1 MLFKESSEDCRADTE
16 KDVRAGRMMRLL
28 LLGFLVIAV
37 TVGAARAQ
45 VVPGINDQRSFLF
58 ELLADNHTRLTGEVE
73 INGGAWQF
81 YADQVDIFSDEF
93 RLVASGNVV
102 FTSDGGRIAADRVEF
117 DIDTVT
123 GTFYNAEGSTLL
135 VEDIEPSL
143 FGTQEPEIRFW
154 GEIIEKI
161 GSRTYR
167 LTRGGFTSCVQP
179 TPRWEVTVSS
189 ATINLDEY
197 AVLRNSVLKVKG
209 VPLFYLP
216 AMYYP
221 IQEDGRA
228 TGILMPTYGAST
240 IRGNSISNAFFLA
253 INRSHDATVFHDWFA
268 ATGQGLGA
276 EYRYVLGPGSQ
287 GNLRTYQL
295 NEHET
300 TIVDRFGTGT
310 GETTLPGR
318 RSYELRGS
326 AQHPISNALRARGQ
340 IDYFSDVTV
349 RQTYQTN
356 IFDASNSSRS
366 FGGNVTG
373 SWGAYT
379 LSGTEDVSE
388 TFFGDTEATLYGA
401 SPRMSFDQAERPLLG
416 SPVYFAFTSEYANL
430 LRRSRF
436 DDREVDSGLT
446 RLDLNPLVRVP
457 FTRWP
462 FLTLNSS
469 LSWRQTYWTESI
481 DEMTGRQLDN
491 GISRSFVDMQ
501 TQITGPVFVKV
512 WDTPN
517 SGYSERMKHVIEPWL
532 NLKRITAV
540 DNFDQIVR
548 LEGVDSIVGNV
559 TQIAYGLNHRL
570 YARRAEGGSPSVANE
585 ILTVSVQQSYY
596 TDANAA
602 QFDRQFQT
610 SFQGTLETN
619 YSPVSLI
626 VRASPT
632 SELSGT
638 LRAEY
643 DTQFGALRTIS
654 ANASIEVGGRL
665 NQTAGW
671 SQRRFVEGLPGFD
684 NRNNLDHYLN
694 SFTNLRTRSNRLG
707 GIYQFNYDIQR
718 GRFLQQRVL
727 MYYNAQCCG
736 INIEYQSFNLEGLG
750 ALVRV
755 DHDRRFN
762 LSFTLAGLGTFSNML
777 GAFGVGTGNLR

>member
-1 MLFKESSEDCRADTE
+1 MIRLILF
-16 KDVRAGRMMRLL
+16 GLL
-28 LLGFLVIAV
+28 VSAV
-37 TVGAARAQ
+37 TVDAAHAQ
-45 VVPGINDQRSFLF
+45 NLPGINMSLQGRI
-58 ELLADNHTRLTGEVE
+58 EQLANNHTRLTRDVE
-73 INGGAWQF
+73 IDGGDWQLF
-81 YADQVDIFSDEF
+81 ADQVDIFTDES
-93 RLVASGNVV
+93 RLVASGNIV
-102 FTSDGGRIAADRVEF
+102 FTSEGGRIAADRMEF
-117 DIDTVT
+117 DTDAVT
-123 GTFYNAEGSTLL
+123 GTFYNAVGSTELI
-135 VEDIEPSL
+135 EDIEPSM
-143 FGTQEPEIRFW
+143 FGTQEPEMRFW
-154 GEIIEKI
+154 GEVIEKI

-167 LTRGGFTSCVQP
+167 LTRGGFTSCIQP

-197 AVLRNSVLKVKG
+197 ALLRNSVLKVKG

-228 TGILMPTYGAST
+228 TGILMPSYGAST
-240 IRGNSISNAFFLA
+240 IRGQSISSAFFLA
-253 INRSHDATVFHDWFA
+253 INRSHDATVFHDWFT

-276 EYRYVLGPGSQ
+276 EYRYLLGPGSQ
-287 GNLRTYQL
+287 GDLRTYLL

-300 TIVDRFGTGT
+300 TVVDQFGTGAD
-310 GETTLPGR
+310 ETTIPGR

-326 AQHPISNALRARGQ
+326 ARHRISNALRARAQ
-340 IDYFSDVTV
+340 VDFFSDITV

-356 IFDASNSSRS
+356 IYDASNSSRTI
-366 FGGNVTG
+366 GGNVTG

-379 LSGTEDVSE
+379 VSGTGDVRE
-388 TFFGDTEATLYGA
+388 TFFGDTEATLHGT
-401 SPRMSFDQAERPLLG
+401 SPRMSFKQAERPLFD

-436 DDREVDSGLT
+436 DDQEVESGLH
-446 RLDLNPLVRVP
+446 RVDVNPLVRVP

-469 LSWRQTYWTESI
+469 VGWHQTYWTESI
-481 DEMTGRQLDN
+481 DEMTGRQMEN
-491 GISRSFVDMQ
+491 GISRSFVNMR

-532 NLKRITAV
+532 NLKRITAI

-548 LEGVDSIVGNV
+548 LEGGDSIVGSV
-559 TQIAYGLNHRL
+559 TQISYGLNNRL
-570 YARRAEGGSPSVANE
+570 YARRSEGGGPAVADE

-610 SFQGTLETN
+610 SFQGTLPSN

-626 VRASPT
+626 VRAGPT

-643 DTQFGALRTIS
+643 DTQFGAVRAIS
-654 ANASIEVGGRL
+654 AAASIEIGGWL
-665 NQTAGW
+665 NQAASW
-671 SQRRFVEGLPGFD
+671 SQRRFVEGLSGFD
-684 NRNNLDHYLN
+684 DPDDVDHYLN

-707 GIYQFNYDIQR
+707 GVYQLNYDIQR
-718 GRFLQQRVL
+718 GRFLQQRMLV
-727 MYYNAQCCG
+727 YYNAQCCG
-736 INIEYQSFNLEGLG
+736 INLEYQSFNLEGLG
-750 ALVRV
+750 ARVRV
-755 DHDRRFN
+755 ARARRLN
-762 LSFTLAGLGTFSNML
+762 LSFTLAGLSTFSNML
-777 GAFGVGTGNLR
+777 GAFGVGTGAQR